1 MREIKFRAWDYKTE
15 KMHKVLG
22 ITFHGHPTLTLGY
35 KPIRKAWIE
44 EAPLMQ
50 YTGLKDKNGAEIFEG
65 DILSYVELD
74 EDSCM
79 GAEKTYVGSVI
90 WLDEAA
96 KFMFKHTSGRRI
108 DLNFIVGF
116 YLVHDVKV
124 IGNIYQN
131 PELLEVSNDA
141 N

>member
-1 MREIKFRAWDYKTE
+1 MRVIKFRAFSE
-15 KMHKVLG
+15 KRKQMEDVDLVKGRPVRA
-22 ITFHGHPTLTLGY
+22 GY
-35 KPIRKAWIE
+35 QWFSPKNDLCDSQP
-44 EAPLMQ
+44 MQ